1 MIIKENVSAKYAK
14 RLSAKFGGPIRLE
27 YWHNTFDVFSIKQTT
42 MVKKERKMTNKKLES
57 FTLASAFEMIY
68 EKSCES
74 KLSPEFFDTCNDT
87 ISFVSKEL
95 NVTPF
100 QSIMLAILA
109 NSEGSTSLND
119 MSSYTKCS
127 PIRFLTHKN
136 ELDELHYRHFVQW
149 CMTRYSLEYCI
160 RDEFMEAIIN
170 NIPYTPKK
178 YEDYTAY
185 DVYTK
190 IIKWIEI
197 LKRDERLYEEIVK
210 NVRRIL
216 EATKH
221 LTFSKDLLTSEM
233 NDLAMMVILL
243 TVKDKIENNSDYI
256 SSSEILRILP
266 EESGIKSFIFV
277 LNANTCILKKEGWIE
292 NYTVNGMVEPDKF
305 CLTDKVLE
313 TTFVELKEYIDTK
326 NETISNSLL
335 MPDVI
340 VEKRM
345 YYNERELEE
354 IERLTKL
361 LSIDRFKDIQ
371 QRLKDANMRTGFTCL
386 FYGSPGTGKTE
397 TVLQLSR
404 KTGRP
409 IFQVNI
415 SEMKSKWVG
424 ESEKKIQGLFS
435 KYEAMVK
442 KYDVCPILLFN
453 EADAI
458 INKRSN
464 NTDAA
469 VDKMENACQNI
480 ILQAMEN
487 LSGIMI
493 ATTNLSINLDSAFER
508 RFLYKI
514 CFDKPTV
521 ATRQQIWKAMLPS
534 LSGEEARSLA
544 ESYDF
549 SGGQIE
555 NIARKQIVDSI
566 LNGHNQDISHVMSYC
581 KSENI
586 RNSKNKKIGF
596 VN

>member
-1 MIIKENVSAKYAK
+1 M
-14 RLSAKFGGPIRLE
+14 
-27 YWHNTFDVFSIKQTT
+27 T
-42 MVKKERKMTNKKLES
+42 MVKKERKMTKKKLEI

-68 EKSCES
+68 EESCDS
-74 KLSPEFFDTCNDT
+74 KLSPEFYNKCDDAIN
-87 ISFVSKEL
+87 FVSKKL
-95 NVTPF
+95 NVTHF

-109 NSEGSTSLND
+109 NSDVSQSLND

-127 PIRFLTHKN
+127 PIKFRIHKK
-136 ELDELHYRHFVQW
+136 ELDDLHYRHFVQW
-149 CMTRYSLEYCI
+149 SMSRYALEYRI
-160 RDEFMEAIIN
+160 REEFMEAIID
-170 NIPYTPKK
+170 NIPYNPKK

-190 IIKWIEI
+190 ISKWIEM
-197 LKRDERLYEEIVK
+197 LKRDKGLYEDIVR
-210 NVRRIL
+210 NVRQLL
-216 EATKH
+216 EATRH
-221 LTFSKDLLTSEM
+221 LTFSKDLLTSEL
-233 NDLAMMVILL
+233 NNLAVMVVLL
-243 TVKDKIENNSDYI
+243 TVMDKIENHSDYI

-277 LNANTCILKKEGWIE
+277 LNANTCILMKNGWME

-305 CLTDKVLE
+305 CLTDKILE
-313 TTFVELKEYIDTK
+313 TTLVELEEYIDTK
-326 NETISNSLL
+326 DGTISNLL
-335 MPDVI
+335 LLPDGI

-345 YYNERELEE
+345 YYNIRELEE
-354 IERLTKL
+354 IERLAKL

-371 QRLKDANMRTGFTCL
+371 QRLKEANMRTGFTCL

-424 ESEKKIQGLFS
+424 ESEKRIQGIFS

-442 KYDVCPILLFN
+442 KYDICPILLFN

-493 ATTNLSINLDSAFER
+493 ATTNLTNNLDSAFER

-521 ATRQQIWKAMLPS
+521 ATRKQIWNAMLPS
-534 LSGEEARSLA
+534 LSCEEASSLA

-566 LNGHNQDISHVMSYC
+566 LYGHHQDISSVRSYC
-581 KSENI
+581 QNEII
-586 RNSKNKKIGF
+586 RNSKRIGF

>member
-1 MIIKENVSAKYAK
+1 M
-14 RLSAKFGGPIRLE
+14 
-27 YWHNTFDVFSIKQTT
+27 
-42 MVKKERKMTNKKLES
+42 
-57 FTLASAFEMIY
+57 
-68 EKSCES
+68 
-74 KLSPEFFDTCNDT
+74 
-87 ISFVSKEL
+87 
-95 NVTPF
+95 
-100 QSIMLAILA
+100 
-109 NSEGSTSLND
+109 
-119 MSSYTKCS
+119 
-127 PIRFLTHKN
+127 
-136 ELDELHYRHFVQW
+136 
-149 CMTRYSLEYCI
+149 
-160 RDEFMEAIIN
+160 
-170 NIPYTPKK
+170 
-178 YEDYTAY
+178 
-185 DVYTK
+185 
-190 IIKWIEI
+190 
-197 LKRDERLYEEIVK
+197 LKRDEGLYEDIVK
-210 NVRRIL
+210 NVIRLL
-216 EATKH
+216 ESTRH
-221 LTFSKDLLTSEM
+221 LIFSKDLLTSEM
-233 NDLAMMVILL
+233 NNLSVMVVLLAM
-243 TVKDKIENNSDYI
+243 KDKIENNSDYI
-256 SSSEILRILP
+256 SSSEILRIFP
-266 EESGIKSFIFV
+266 EKTGIRSFIFD
-277 LNANTCILKKEGWIE
+277 LNANTCTLIKKGWME
-292 NYTVNGMVEPDKF
+292 NYTINGMVEPDKF
-305 CLTDKVLE
+305 CLTDKILE
-313 TTFVELKEYIDTK
+313 TTLVELKEYIDTK
-326 NETISNSLL
+326 DETISNLLL

-340 VEKRM
+340 VEKHM

-354 IERLTKL
+354 IERLTEL

-371 QRLKDANMRTGFTCL
+371 QCLKKANMRTGFTCL

-409 IFQVNI
+409 IFKVNI

-442 KYDVCPILLFN
+442 KYDICPILLFN

-464 NTDAA
+464 NTDRA

-493 ATTNLSINLDSAFER
+493 ATTNLTNNLDSAFER

-521 ATRQQIWKAMLPS
+521 ATRKQIWNAMIPS
-534 LSGEEARSLA
+534 LSCEEARSLA

-566 LNGHNQDISHVMSYC
+566 LYGHDQDISHVRSYC
-581 KSENI
+581 QSENI
-586 RNSKNKKIGF
+586 RNSKSKRIGF

>member
-1 MIIKENVSAKYAK
+1 MVKEERKIIK
-14 RLSAKFGGPIRLE
+14 
-27 YWHNTFDVFSIKQTT
+27 
-42 MVKKERKMTNKKLES
+42 KKLEK
-57 FTLASAFEMIY
+57 FTLVSAFEMIY
-68 EKSCES
+68 EESCDS
-74 KLSPEFFDTCNDT
+74 KLSPDFYNKCNDA
-87 ISFVSKEL
+87 INFVCKEL
-95 NVTPF
+95 NVTHI

-109 NSEGSTSLND
+109 NSERAQSLYE

-127 PIRFLTHKN
+127 PIRFRIHKE
-136 ELDELHYRHFVQW
+136 ELDDLHYRHFVQW
-149 CMTRYSLEYCI
+149 SMARCFLEYRI
-160 RDEFMEAIIN
+160 RDEFMKSIIDN
-170 NIPYTPKK
+170 VPYTPKK
-178 YEDYTAY
+178 YEDYTAH

-190 IIKWIEI
+190 ITKWIEM
-197 LKRDERLYEEIVK
+197 LKRNEGLYDDIVK
-210 NVRRIL
+210 NVRRLL
-216 EATKH
+216 ESTRH
-221 LTFSKDLLTSEM
+221 LTFSKDLLTSEL
-233 NDLAMMVILL
+233 NNLAVMVILL
-243 TVKDKIENNSDYI
+243 TMMDKIENNSDYI

-277 LNANTCILKKEGWIE
+277 LNANTCILIKKGWME

-305 CLTDKVLE
+305 CLTDMILE

-326 NETISNSLL
+326 VKNRSESLL

-340 VEKRM
+340 AEKRM
-345 YYNERELEE
+345 YYNKRETEE
-354 IERLTKL
+354 IECLTQL

-371 QRLKDANMRTGFTCL
+371 QRLKEANMRTGFTCL

-442 KYDVCPILLFN
+442 KYDICPILLFN

-458 INKRSN
+458 LNKRSN

-493 ATTNLSINLDSAFER
+493 ATTNLTNNLDSAFER

-521 ATRQQIWKAMLPS
+521 ATRKQIWNAMLPS
-534 LSGEEARSLA
+534 LSCEEARSLA

-566 LNGHNQDISHVMSYC
+566 LYGHHQDISHVRSYC
-581 KSENI
+581 HSENI
-586 RNSKNKKIGF
+586 RNSESKRIGF

>member
-1 MIIKENVSAKYAK
+1 
-14 RLSAKFGGPIRLE
+14 
-27 YWHNTFDVFSIKQTT
+27 
-42 MVKKERKMTNKKLES
+42 MVKKERKMTKKKLEI

-68 EKSCES
+68 EESCDS
-74 KLSPEFFDTCNDT
+74 KLSPEFYNKCDDAIN
-87 ISFVSKEL
+87 FVSKKL
-95 NVTPF
+95 NVTHF

-109 NSEGSTSLND
+109 NSDVSQSLND

-127 PIRFLTHKN
+127 PIKFRIHKK
-136 ELDELHYRHFVQW
+136 ELDDLHYRHFVQW
-149 CMTRYSLEYCI
+149 SMSRYSLEYRI
-160 RDEFMEAIIN
+160 REEFMEAIID
-170 NIPYTPKK
+170 NIPYNPKK

-190 IIKWIEI
+190 ISKWIEM
-197 LKRDERLYEEIVK
+197 LKRDKGLYEDIVR
-210 NVRRIL
+210 NVRQLL
-216 EATKH
+216 EATRH
-221 LTFSKDLLTSEM
+221 LTFSKDLLTSEL
-233 NDLAMMVILL
+233 NNLAVMVVFL
-243 TVKDKIENNSDYI
+243 TVMDKIENHSDYI

-277 LNANTCILKKEGWIE
+277 LNANTCILMKKGWME

-305 CLTDKVLE
+305 CLTDKILE
-313 TTFVELKEYIDTK
+313 TTLVELEEYIDTK
-326 NETISNSLL
+326 DGTISNLL
-335 MPDVI
+335 LLPDGI

-345 YYNERELEE
+345 YYNIRELEE
-354 IERLTKL
+354 IERLAKL

-371 QRLKDANMRTGFTCL
+371 QRLKEANMRTGFTCL

-424 ESEKKIQGLFS
+424 ESEKRIQGIFS

-442 KYDVCPILLFN
+442 KYDICPILLFN

-493 ATTNLSINLDSAFER
+493 ATTNLTNNLDAAFER

-521 ATRQQIWKAMLPS
+521 ATRKQIWNAMLPS
-534 LSGEEARSLA
+534 LSCEEASSLA

-566 LNGHNQDISHVMSYC
+566 LYGHHQDISSVRFYC
-581 KSENI
+581 DNEII
-586 RNSKNKKIGF
+586 RNSRTNRIGF
-596 VN
+596 VY

>member
-1 MIIKENVSAKYAK
+1 
-14 RLSAKFGGPIRLE
+14 
-27 YWHNTFDVFSIKQTT
+27 
-42 MVKKERKMTNKKLES
+42 MVKKERKLTKEELES

-68 EKSCES
+68 EKSCDS
-74 KLSPEFFDTCNDT
+74 KLSPEFYDTCNDA
-87 ISFVSKEL
+87 INFVSKEL
-95 NVTPF
+95 NVTHF
-100 QSIMLAILA
+100 QSIILAILA
-109 NSEGSTSLND
+109 NSDDSISLNQ

-127 PIRFLTHKN
+127 PIRFRIHKE
-136 ELDELHYRHFVQW
+136 ELDDLHYRHFVQW
-149 CMTRYSLEYCI
+149 VMARYSLEYRI
-160 RDEFMEAIIN
+160 RDEFMEAIIDN
-170 NIPYTPKK
+170 VPYTPKK
-178 YEDYTAY
+178 YEDYTIY

-190 IIKWIEI
+190 IAKWIEM
-197 LKRDERLYEEIVK
+197 LKRDEGLYEDIVK
-210 NVRRIL
+210 NVRRLL
-216 EATKH
+216 ESTRH
-221 LTFSKDLLTSEM
+221 LIFSKDLLTSEM
-233 NDLAMMVILL
+233 NNLSVMVVLLAM
-243 TVKDKIENNSDYI
+243 KDKIENNSDYI
-256 SSSEILRILP
+256 SSSEILRIFP
-266 EESGIKSFIFV
+266 EKTGIRSFIFD
-277 LNANTCILKKEGWIE
+277 LNANTCTLIKKGWME
-292 NYTVNGMVEPDKF
+292 NYTINGMVEPDKF
-305 CLTDKVLE
+305 CLTDKILE
-313 TTFVELKEYIDTK
+313 TTLVELKEYIDTK
-326 NETISNSLL
+326 DETISNLLL

-340 VEKRM
+340 VEKHM

-354 IERLTKL
+354 IERLTEL

-371 QRLKDANMRTGFTCL
+371 QCLKKANMRTGFTCL

-409 IFQVNI
+409 IFKVNI

-442 KYDVCPILLFN
+442 KYDICPILLFN

-464 NTDAA
+464 NTDRA

-493 ATTNLSINLDSAFER
+493 ATTNLTNNLDSAFER

-521 ATRQQIWKAMLPS
+521 ATRKQIWNAMIPS
-534 LSGEEARSLA
+534 LSCEEARSLA

-566 LNGHNQDISHVMSYC
+566 LYGHDQDISHVRSYC
-581 KSENI
+581 QSENI
-586 RNSKNKKIGF
+586 RNSKSKRIGF

>member
-1 MIIKENVSAKYAK
+1 
-14 RLSAKFGGPIRLE
+14 
-27 YWHNTFDVFSIKQTT
+27 
-42 MVKKERKMTNKKLES
+42 MVKKERKMTKKKLES

-74 KLSPEFFDTCNDT
+74 KLSSEFFDTCNDT

-109 NSEGSTSLND
+109 NSEGSKSLND

-197 LKRDERLYEEIVK
+197 LKRDESLYEEIVK

-277 LNANTCILKKEGWIE
+277 LNASTCILIKEGWIE

-354 IERLTKL
+354 IERLTQL

-493 ATTNLSINLDSAFER
+493 ATTNLSNNMDSAFER

-521 ATRQQIWKAMLPS
+521 ATRKQIWEAMLPS

-581 KSENI
+581 QSENI
-586 RNSKNKKIGF
+586 RNSKNKRIGF
-596 VN
+596 IN

>member
-1 MIIKENVSAKYAK
+1 
-14 RLSAKFGGPIRLE
+14 
-27 YWHNTFDVFSIKQTT
+27 
-42 MVKKERKMTNKKLES
+42 MVKKERKMTKKKLES

-74 KLSPEFFDTCNDT
+74 KLSPEFYDTCNDT

-127 PIRFLTHKN
+127 PIRFFTHKN

-149 CMTRYSLEYCI
+149 RMTRYSLEYRI

-190 IIKWIEI
+190 INKWIEI
-197 LKRDERLYEEIVK
+197 LKCDERLYEEIVK
-210 NVRRIL
+210 NVRRLL

-233 NDLAMMVILL
+233 NNLAMMVILL

-277 LNANTCILKKEGWIE
+277 LNASTCILIKEGWIE

-335 MPDVI
+335 MPDLI

-354 IERLTKL
+354 IERLTQL

-415 SEMKSKWVG
+415 SDLKSKWVG

-480 ILQAMEN
+480 ILQAMEK

-493 ATTNLSINLDSAFER
+493 ATTNLTNNLDSAFER

-521 ATRQQIWKAMLPS
+521 ATRKQIWNAMLPS
-534 LSGEEARSLA
+534 LSCEEARSLA

-566 LNGHNQDISHVMSYC
+566 LYGHQQDISHVRSYC
-581 KSENI
+581 HNENI
-586 RNSKNKKIGF
+586 RNSKSKRIGF

>member
-1 MIIKENVSAKYAK
+1 MVKEERKIIK
-14 RLSAKFGGPIRLE
+14 
-27 YWHNTFDVFSIKQTT
+27 
-42 MVKKERKMTNKKLES
+42 KKLEK
-57 FTLASAFEMIY
+57 FTLVSAFEMIY
-68 EKSCES
+68 EESCDS
-74 KLSPEFFDTCNDT
+74 KLSPDFYNKCNDA
-87 ISFVSKEL
+87 INFVSKEL
-95 NVTPF
+95 NVTHI

-109 NSEGSTSLND
+109 NSDGVQSLYD

-127 PIRFLTHKN
+127 PIRFRIHKE
-136 ELDELHYRHFVQW
+136 ELDDLHYRHFVQW
-149 CMTRYSLEYCI
+149 SMARCFLEYRI
-160 RDEFMEAIIN
+160 RDEFMKSIIDN
-170 NIPYTPKK
+170 VPYTPKK
-178 YEDYTAY
+178 YEDYTAH

-190 IIKWIEI
+190 ITKWIEM
-197 LKRDERLYEEIVK
+197 LKRNEGLYDDIVK
-210 NVRRIL
+210 NVRRLL
-216 EATKH
+216 ESTRH
-221 LTFSKDLLTSEM
+221 LTFSKDLLTSEL
-233 NDLAMMVILL
+233 NNLAVMVILL
-243 TVKDKIENNSDYI
+243 TMMDKIENNSDYI

-277 LNANTCILKKEGWIE
+277 LNANTCILIKKGWME

-305 CLTDKVLE
+305 CLTDMILE

-326 NETISNSLL
+326 VKNRSESLL

-340 VEKRM
+340 AEKRM
-345 YYNERELEE
+345 YYNKRETEE
-354 IERLTKL
+354 IECLTQL

-371 QRLKDANMRTGFTCL
+371 QRLKEANMRTGFTCL

-493 ATTNLSINLDSAFER
+493 ATTNLTNNLDSAFER

-521 ATRQQIWKAMLPS
+521 ATRKQIWNAMLPS
-534 LSGEEARSLA
+534 LSCEEARSLA

-566 LNGHNQDISHVMSYC
+566 LYGHQQDISHVRSYC
-581 KSENI
+581 HNENI
-586 RNSKNKKIGF
+586 RNSKSKRIGF

>member
-1 MIIKENVSAKYAK
+1 
-14 RLSAKFGGPIRLE
+14 
-27 YWHNTFDVFSIKQTT
+27 
-42 MVKKERKMTNKKLES
+42 MVKKERKMTKKKLES

-74 KLSPEFFDTCNDT
+74 KLSPEFYDTCNDT
-87 ISFVSKEL
+87 ISFVSNEL

-100 QSIMLAILA
+100 QAIMLAILA
-109 NSEGSTSLND
+109 NSEGSKSLND

-127 PIRFLTHKN
+127 PIRFRMHKN

-149 CMTRYSLEYCI
+149 SMARYSLEYRI
-160 RDEFMEAIIN
+160 RDEFMEAIID

-190 IIKWIEI
+190 ITKWIEI

-277 LNANTCILKKEGWIE
+277 LNANTCILIKEGWIE

-581 KSENI
+581 QSENI

-596 VN
+596 VNE

>member
-1 MIIKENVSAKYAK
+1 M
-14 RLSAKFGGPIRLE
+14 
-27 YWHNTFDVFSIKQTT
+27 T
-42 MVKKERKMTNKKLES
+42 MVKKERKMTKKKLES

-74 KLSPEFFDTCNDT
+74 KLSPEFYDTCNDT

-109 NSEGSTSLND
+109 NSEGSKSLNG

-136 ELDELHYRHFVQW
+136 ELEELHYRHFVQW

-197 LKRDERLYEEIVK
+197 LKRDESLYEEIVK

-277 LNANTCILKKEGWIE
+277 LNASTCILIKEGWIE

-335 MPDVI
+335 MPNVI

-354 IERLTKL
+354 IERLTQL

-493 ATTNLSINLDSAFER
+493 ATTNLSNNMDSAFER

-521 ATRQQIWKAMLPS
+521 ATRKQIWEAMLPS

-581 KSENI
+581 QSENI
-586 RNSKNKKIGF
+586 RNSKNKRIGF
-596 VN
+596 IN

>member
-1 MIIKENVSAKYAK
+1 
-14 RLSAKFGGPIRLE
+14 
-27 YWHNTFDVFSIKQTT
+27 
-42 MVKKERKMTNKKLES
+42 MVKKERKMTKKKLES

-68 EKSCES
+68 EKSCDS
-74 KLSPEFFDTCNDT
+74 KLSPEFYNKCDDAIN
-87 ISFVSKEL
+87 FVSKKL

-109 NSEGSTSLND
+109 NSEGSKSLND

-197 LKRDERLYEEIVK
+197 LKRDESLYEEIVK

-277 LNANTCILKKEGWIE
+277 LNASTCILIKEGWIE

-354 IERLTKL
+354 IERLTQL

-493 ATTNLSINLDSAFER
+493 ATTNLSNNMDSAFER

-521 ATRQQIWKAMLPS
+521 ATRKQIWEAMLPS

-581 KSENI
+581 QSENI
-586 RNSKNKKIGF
+586 RNSKNKRIGF
-596 VN
+596 IN

>member
-1 MIIKENVSAKYAK
+1 
-14 RLSAKFGGPIRLE
+14 
-27 YWHNTFDVFSIKQTT
+27 
-42 MVKKERKMTNKKLES
+42 MVKKERKLTKKEIES

-68 EKSCES
+68 EESCDS
-74 KLSPEFFDTCNDT
+74 KLSPEFYNKCNDA
-87 ISFVSKEL
+87 INFVSKQL
-95 NVTPF
+95 NVTHF

-109 NSEGSTSLND
+109 NSDESKSLND
-119 MSSYTKCS
+119 MSTYTKCS
-127 PIRFLTHKN
+127 PIRFRIHKE
-136 ELDELHYRHFVQW
+136 ELNDLHYRHFVQW
-149 CMTRYSLEYCI
+149 YMARCSLEYRI
-160 RDEFMEAIIN
+160 RDEFMEAIIDD
-170 NIPYTPKK
+170 IPYTPKK

-185 DVYTK
+185 DVYSK
-190 IIKWIEI
+190 IAKWIEM
-197 LKRDERLYEEIVK
+197 LKREEGLYDDIVK
-210 NVRRIL
+210 NVRRLL
-216 EATKH
+216 ESTRH
-221 LTFSKDLLTSEM
+221 LSFSKDLLTSEM
-233 NDLAMMVILL
+233 TDLAVMVILL
-243 TVKDKIENNSDYI
+243 TIKDKIENHSDYI
-256 SSSEILRILP
+256 SSSEFLRILP
-266 EESGIKSFIFV
+266 EESGIKSLLFV
-277 LNANTCILKKEGWIE
+277 LNANTCIIIKKGWME

-305 CLTDKVLE
+305 CLTDKILE
-313 TTFVELKEYIDTK
+313 TTLVELKEYIDVK
-326 NETISNSLL
+326 DETISNSLL
-335 MPDVI
+335 MPNVI

-354 IERLTKL
+354 IERLTEL

-371 QRLKDANMRTGFTCL
+371 KRLKEANMRTGFTCL

-415 SEMKSKWVG
+415 SDLKSKWVG

-442 KYDVCPILLFN
+442 KYDICPILLFN

-493 ATTNLSINLDSAFER
+493 ATTNLTNNLDSAFER

-521 ATRQQIWKAMLPS
+521 ATRKQIWNAMLPS
-534 LSGEEARSLA
+534 LSCEEARSLA

-566 LNGHNQDISHVMSYC
+566 LYGHNQDISHVRSYC
-581 KSENI
+581 QSEKI
-586 RNSKNKKIGF
+586 RNSINKRIGF

>member
-1 MIIKENVSAKYAK
+1 
-14 RLSAKFGGPIRLE
+14 
-27 YWHNTFDVFSIKQTT
+27 
-42 MVKKERKMTNKKLES
+42 MVKKERKMTKKKLES

-68 EKSCES
+68 EESCDS
-74 KLSPEFFDTCNDT
+74 KLSPEFYNKCDDAIN
-87 ISFVSKEL
+87 FVSKKL
-95 NVTPF
+95 NVTHF

-109 NSEGSTSLND
+109 NSDVSQSLND

-127 PIRFLTHKN
+127 PIKFRIHKK
-136 ELDELHYRHFVQW
+136 ELDDLHYRHFVQW
-149 CMTRYSLEYCI
+149 SMSRYSLEYRI
-160 RDEFMEAIIN
+160 REEFMEAIID
-170 NIPYTPKK
+170 NIPYNPKK

-190 IIKWIEI
+190 ISKWIEM
-197 LKRDERLYEEIVK
+197 LKRDKGLYEDIVR
-210 NVRRIL
+210 NVRQLL
-216 EATKH
+216 EATRH
-221 LTFSKDLLTSEM
+221 LTFSKDLLTSEL
-233 NDLAMMVILL
+233 NNLAVMVVLL
-243 TVKDKIENNSDYI
+243 TVMDKIENHSDYI

-277 LNANTCILKKEGWIE
+277 LNANTCILMKKGWME

-305 CLTDKVLE
+305 CITDKVLE
-313 TTFVELKEYIDTK
+313 TTLAELKEHLNTK
-326 NETISNSLL
+326 EEGISNLL
-335 MPDVI
+335 LRPDAI

-345 YYNERELEE
+345 FYNERETEE

-361 LSIDRFKDIQ
+361 LSIERFKDIQ
-371 QRLKDANMRTGFTCL
+371 QRLKEANMRTGFTCL

-404 KTGRP
+404 RTGRP

-424 ESEKKIQGLFS
+424 ESEKKIQGIFT
-435 KYEAMVK
+435 KYEAMVR
-442 KYDVCPILLFN
+442 KYDICPILLFN

-458 INKRSN
+458 INKRSDN
-464 NTDAA
+464 VSAA
-469 VDKMENACQNI
+469 VDKMENTCQNI

-493 ATTNLSINLDSAFER
+493 ATTNLTDNLDSAFER

-514 CFDKPTV
+514 SFDKPTV
-521 ATRQQIWKAMLPS
+521 DTRRQIWNVMLPS
-534 LSGEEARSLA
+534 LSCEEARSLA

-566 LNGHNQDISHVMSYC
+566 LYGQQEDISNVRSYC
-581 KSENI
+581 QNEII
-586 RNSKNKKIGF
+586 RNSKRIGF

>member
-1 MIIKENVSAKYAK
+1 LIKK
-14 RLSAKFGGPIRLE
+14 
-27 YWHNTFDVFSIKQTT
+27 
-42 MVKKERKMTNKKLES
+42 
-57 FTLASAFEMIY
+57 
-68 EKSCES
+68 
-74 KLSPEFFDTCNDT
+74 
-87 ISFVSKEL
+87 
-95 NVTPF
+95 
-100 QSIMLAILA
+100 
-109 NSEGSTSLND
+109 
-119 MSSYTKCS
+119 
-127 PIRFLTHKN
+127 
-136 ELDELHYRHFVQW
+136 
-149 CMTRYSLEYCI
+149 
-160 RDEFMEAIIN
+160 
-170 NIPYTPKK
+170 
-178 YEDYTAY
+178 
-185 DVYTK
+185 
-190 IIKWIEI
+190 
-197 LKRDERLYEEIVK
+197 
-210 NVRRIL
+210 
-216 EATKH
+216 
-221 LTFSKDLLTSEM
+221 
-233 NDLAMMVILL
+233 
-243 TVKDKIENNSDYI
+243 
-256 SSSEILRILP
+256 
-266 EESGIKSFIFV
+266 
-277 LNANTCILKKEGWIE
+277 GWIE

-305 CLTDKVLE
+305 CLTDKILE
-313 TTFVELKEYIDTK
+313 TTLVELREYIDTK
-326 NETISNSLL
+326 DETISNLLL

-340 VEKRM
+340 VEKHM

-361 LSIDRFKDIQ
+361 LSIDRFKEIQ
-371 QRLKDANMRTGFTCL
+371 QRLKEANMRTGFTCL

-415 SEMKSKWVG
+415 SELKSKWVG
-424 ESEKKIQGLFS
+424 ESEKKIQGLFC
-435 KYEAMVK
+435 KYEAIVK
-442 KYDVCPILLFN
+442 KYDICPILFFN

-493 ATTNLSINLDSAFER
+493 ATTNLTNNLDSAFER

-521 ATRQQIWKAMLPS
+521 ATRKQIWNAMLPS
-534 LSGEEARSLA
+534 LSCEEARSLA

-566 LNGHNQDISHVMSYC
+566 LYGHNQDISHVRSYC
-581 KSENI
+581 LSEKI
-586 RNSKNKKIGF
+586 RNSINKRIGF

>member
-1 MIIKENVSAKYAK
+1 
-14 RLSAKFGGPIRLE
+14 
-27 YWHNTFDVFSIKQTT
+27 
-42 MVKKERKMTNKKLES
+42 MVKKERKMTKKKLES

-74 KLSPEFFDTCNDT
+74 KLSSEFFDTCNDT

-109 NSEGSTSLND
+109 NSEGSKSLND

-197 LKRDERLYEEIVK
+197 LKRDESLYEEIVK

-277 LNANTCILKKEGWIE
+277 LNASTCILIKEGWIE

-354 IERLTKL
+354 IERLAQL

-424 ESEKKIQGLFS
+424 ESEKKI
-435 KYEAMVK
+435 
-442 KYDVCPILLFN
+442 
-453 EADAI
+453 
-458 INKRSN
+458 NKRSN

-521 ATRQQIWKAMLPS
+521 ATRKQIWEAMLPS

-581 KSENI
+581 QSENI
-586 RNSKNKKIGF
+586 RNSKNKRIGF
-596 VN
+596 IN

>member
-1 MIIKENVSAKYAK
+1 
-14 RLSAKFGGPIRLE
+14 
-27 YWHNTFDVFSIKQTT
+27 
-42 MVKKERKMTNKKLES
+42 MVKKERKLTKKELES

-68 EKSCES
+68 EKSCDS
-74 KLSPEFFDTCNDT
+74 KLSQEFYDTSNDA

-109 NSEGSTSLND
+109 NSDEAKSLYE

-127 PIRFLTHKN
+127 PIRFRIHKE
-136 ELDELHYRHFVQW
+136 ELDDLHYRHFVQW
-149 CMTRYSLEYCI
+149 SMHRCSLEYRI
-160 RDEFMEAIIN
+160 RDEFMEAIID

-178 YEDYTAY
+178 YVDYTAY

-190 IIKWIEI
+190 ITKWIEM
-197 LKRDERLYEEIVK
+197 LKRDDSLYEDIVK
-210 NVRRIL
+210 NVRRLL
-216 EATKH
+216 ESTKH

-233 NDLAMMVILL
+233 NNLAVMVVLL
-243 TVKDKIENNSDYI
+243 TVMDKIEHNSDYI
-256 SSSEILRILP
+256 SSSEILRVLP

-277 LNANTCILKKEGWIE
+277 LNANTCILIKKGWME

-305 CLTDKVLE
+305 CLTDKILE
-313 TTFVELKEYIDTK
+313 TTLVELKEYIDRK
-326 NETISNSLL
+326 DETISNLLL

-340 VEKRM
+340 VEKHM

-371 QRLKDANMRTGFTCL
+371 QRLKEANMRTGFTCL

-415 SEMKSKWVG
+415 SELKSKWVG
-424 ESEKKIQGLFS
+424 ESEKKIQGLFC

-442 KYDVCPILLFN
+442 KYDICPILFFN

-493 ATTNLSINLDSAFER
+493 ATTNLTNNLDSAFER

-521 ATRQQIWKAMLPS
+521 ATRKQIWNAMLPS
-534 LSGEEARSLA
+534 LSCEEARSLA
-544 ESYDF
+544 ERYDF

-566 LNGHNQDISHVMSYC
+566 LYGHQQDISHVRSYC
-581 KSENI
+581 HNENI
-586 RNSKNKKIGF
+586 RNSKSKRIGF

>member
-1 MIIKENVSAKYAK
+1 
-14 RLSAKFGGPIRLE
+14 
-27 YWHNTFDVFSIKQTT
+27 
-42 MVKKERKMTNKKLES
+42 MVKKERKMTKKKLES

-74 KLSPEFFDTCNDT
+74 KLSSEFFDTCNDT

-109 NSEGSTSLND
+109 NSEGSKSLND

-197 LKRDERLYEEIVK
+197 LKRDESLYEEIVK

-277 LNANTCILKKEGWIE
+277 LNASTCILIKEGWIE

-354 IERLTKL
+354 IERLTQL

-480 ILQAMEN
+480 IHQAMEN

-493 ATTNLSINLDSAFER
+493 ATTNLSNNMDSAFER

-521 ATRQQIWKAMLPS
+521 ATRKQIWEAMLPS

-566 LNGHNQDISHVMSYC
+566 LYGHNQDISHVMSYC
-581 KSENI
+581 QSENI
-586 RNSKNKKIGF
+586 RNSKNKRIGF
-596 VN
+596 IN

>member
-1 MIIKENVSAKYAK
+1 
-14 RLSAKFGGPIRLE
+14 
-27 YWHNTFDVFSIKQTT
+27 
-42 MVKKERKMTNKKLES
+42 MVKKERKMTKKKLES

-74 KLSPEFFDTCNDT
+74 KLSSEFFDTCNDT

-109 NSEGSTSLND
+109 NSEGSKSLND

-197 LKRDERLYEEIVK
+197 LKRDESLYEEIVK

-277 LNANTCILKKEGWIE
+277 LNASTCILIKEGWIE

-335 MPDVI
+335 MPNVI

-354 IERLTKL
+354 IERLTQL

-521 ATRQQIWKAMLPS
+521 ATRKQIWEAMLPS

-581 KSENI
+581 QSENI
-586 RNSKNKKIGF
+586 RNSKNKRIGF
-596 VN
+596 IN

>member
-1 MIIKENVSAKYAK
+1 
-14 RLSAKFGGPIRLE
+14 
-27 YWHNTFDVFSIKQTT
+27 
-42 MVKKERKMTNKKLES
+42 MVKKERKMTKKKLES

-68 EKSCES
+68 EKSCDS
-74 KLSPEFFDTCNDT
+74 KLSQEFFDTCNDT

-109 NSEGSTSLND
+109 NSEGSKSLND

-197 LKRDERLYEEIVK
+197 LKRDESLYEEIVK

-277 LNANTCILKKEGWIE
+277 LNASTCILIKEGWIE

-354 IERLTKL
+354 IERLTQL

-493 ATTNLSINLDSAFER
+493 ATTNLSNNMDSAFER

-521 ATRQQIWKAMLPS
+521 ATRKQIWEAMLPS

-581 KSENI
+581 QSENI
-586 RNSKNKKIGF
+586 RNSKNKRIGF
-596 VN
+596 IN

>member
-1 MIIKENVSAKYAK
+1 
-14 RLSAKFGGPIRLE
+14 
-27 YWHNTFDVFSIKQTT
+27 
-42 MVKKERKMTNKKLES
+42 MVKKEMKITKKKLEN

-68 EKSCES
+68 EESCDS
-74 KLSPEFFDTCNDT
+74 KLSPEFYNKCDDAIN
-87 ISFVSKEL
+87 FVSKKL
-95 NVTPF
+95 NVTHF

-109 NSEGSTSLND
+109 NSDVSQSLND

-127 PIRFLTHKN
+127 PIKFRIHKK
-136 ELDELHYRHFVQW
+136 ELDDLHYRHFVQW
-149 CMTRYSLEYCI
+149 SMSRYALEYRI
-160 RDEFMEAIIN
+160 REEFMEAIID
-170 NIPYTPKK
+170 NIPYNPKK

-190 IIKWIEI
+190 ISKWIEM
-197 LKRDERLYEEIVK
+197 LKRDKGLYEDIVR
-210 NVRRIL
+210 NVRQLL
-216 EATKH
+216 EATRH
-221 LTFSKDLLTSEM
+221 LTFSKDLLTSEL
-233 NDLAMMVILL
+233 NNLAVMVVLL
-243 TVKDKIENNSDYI
+243 TVMDKIENNSEYI

-266 EESGIKSFIFV
+266 EETGIKSFIFV
-277 LNANTCILKKEGWIE
+277 LNANTCILMKKGWME

-305 CLTDKVLE
+305 CLTDKILE
-313 TTFVELKEYIDTK
+313 TTLVELEEYIDTK
-326 NETISNSLL
+326 DGTISNLL
-335 MPDVI
+335 LLPDGI

-345 YYNERELEE
+345 YYNDRELEE
-354 IERLTKL
+354 IERLAKL

-371 QRLKDANMRTGFTCL
+371 QRLKEANMRTGFTCL

-415 SEMKSKWVG
+415 SELKSKWVG
-424 ESEKKIQGLFS
+424 ESEKRIQGIFS

-442 KYDVCPILLFN
+442 KYDICPILLFN

-493 ATTNLSINLDSAFER
+493 ATTNLTNNLDSAFER

-521 ATRQQIWKAMLPS
+521 ATRKQIWNAMLPS
-534 LSGEEARSLA
+534 LSCEEASSLA

-566 LNGHNQDISHVMSYC
+566 LYGHHQDISSVRSYC
-581 KSENI
+581 QNEII
-586 RNSKNKKIGF
+586 RNSKRIGF
-596 VN
+596 VH

>member
-1 MIIKENVSAKYAK
+1 
-14 RLSAKFGGPIRLE
+14 
-27 YWHNTFDVFSIKQTT
+27 
-42 MVKKERKMTNKKLES
+42 
-57 FTLASAFEMIY
+57 
-68 EKSCES
+68 
-74 KLSPEFFDTCNDT
+74 
-87 ISFVSKEL
+87 
-95 NVTPF
+95 
-100 QSIMLAILA
+100 
-109 NSEGSTSLND
+109 
-119 MSSYTKCS
+119 MSRC
-127 PIRFLTHKN
+127 
-136 ELDELHYRHFVQW
+136 
-149 CMTRYSLEYCI
+149 SLEYRI
-160 RDEFMEAIIN
+160 RDEFMKAVID

-190 IIKWIEI
+190 ISKWIEM
-197 LKRDERLYEEIVK
+197 LKRDDELYDVIVK
-210 NVRRIL
+210 GVRRLL
-216 EATKH
+216 ESTRH
-221 LTFSKDLLTSEM
+221 LTFSKDLLTSEL
-233 NDLAMMVILL
+233 NDLAVMVILI
-243 TVKDKIENNSDYI
+243 TVKDKVENNSEYI

-277 LNANTCILKKEGWIE
+277 LNANTCVLIKKGWME
-292 NYTVNGMVEPDKF
+292 NYTVNGMVEPDQF
-305 CLTDKVLE
+305 CLTDKIIE
-313 TTFVELKEYIDTK
+313 TTLAELKEHIDTK
-326 NETISNSLL
+326 EESISNLL
-335 MPDVI
+335 LIPDAI
-340 VEKRM
+340 AEKRM
-345 YYNERELEE
+345 FYNERETEE

-371 QRLKDANMRTGFTCL
+371 QRLKESNMRTGFTCL

-404 KTGRP
+404 RTGRP

-424 ESEKKIQGLFS
+424 ESEKKIQELFS
-435 KYEAMVK
+435 KYEAMVRK
-442 KYDVCPILLFN
+442 FDTCPILLFN

-458 INKRSN
+458 INKRSS
-464 NTDAA
+464 NTNAA

-493 ATTNLSINLDSAFER
+493 ATTNLTSNMDSAFER

-521 ATRQQIWKAMLPS
+521 DTRKQIWNVMLPA
-534 LSGEEARSLA
+534 LSSEEARSLA

-566 LNGHNQDISHVMSYC
+566 LYGHHQDISSVRSYC
-581 KSENI
+581 DNEII
-586 RNSKNKKIGF
+586 RNSRTNRIGF
-596 VN
+596 V

>member
-1 MIIKENVSAKYAK
+1 
-14 RLSAKFGGPIRLE
+14 
-27 YWHNTFDVFSIKQTT
+27 
-42 MVKKERKMTNKKLES
+42 MVKKERKMTKKKLES

-74 KLSPEFFDTCNDT
+74 KLSSEFFDTCNDT

-109 NSEGSTSLND
+109 NSEGSKSLND
-119 MSSYTKCS
+119 MSCYTKCS

-197 LKRDERLYEEIVK
+197 LKRDESLYEEIVK

-277 LNANTCILKKEGWIE
+277 LNASTCILIKEGWIE

-354 IERLTKL
+354 IERLAQL

-493 ATTNLSINLDSAFER
+493 ATTNLTNNLDSAFER
-508 RFLYKI
+508 RFLYKL

-521 ATRQQIWKAMLPS
+521 ATRKQIWNAMLPS
-534 LSGEEARSLA
+534 LSCEEARSLA

-566 LNGHNQDISHVMSYC
+566 LYGHQQDISHVRSYC
-581 KSENI
+581 HNENI
-586 RNSKNKKIGF
+586 RNSKSKRIGF

>member
-1 MIIKENVSAKYAK
+1 
-14 RLSAKFGGPIRLE
+14 
-27 YWHNTFDVFSIKQTT
+27 
-42 MVKKERKMTNKKLES
+42 MVKKERIITKKKLEN

-68 EKSCES
+68 EESCDS
-74 KLSPEFFDTCNDT
+74 TLSSEFYDTCNDA
-87 ISFVSKEL
+87 ISFVSMEL

-109 NSEGSTSLND
+109 NSDEAKSLYD

-127 PIRFLTHKN
+127 PIRFRIHKE
-136 ELDELHYRHFVQW
+136 ELNDLHYRHFVQW
-149 CMTRYSLEYCI
+149 SVARFSLKYSI
-160 RDEFMEAIIN
+160 RDEFMEAIIDD
-170 NIPYTPKK
+170 ITYTPKK

-190 IIKWIEI
+190 IAKWIEM
-197 LKRDERLYEEIVK
+197 LKRNEGLYDDIVK
-210 NVRRIL
+210 NVRRLL
-216 EATKH
+216 ESTRH
-221 LTFSKDLLTSEM
+221 LTFSKDLLTSEL
-233 NDLAMMVILL
+233 NDLAVMVILL
-243 TVKDKIENNSDYI
+243 AVIDKIENNSDYI
-256 SSSEILRILP
+256 SSSEFLRILP

-277 LNANTCILKKEGWIE
+277 LNADTCIIIKKGWME
-292 NYTVNGMVEPDKF
+292 YYTVNGIVEPDKF

-313 TTFVELKEYIDTK
+313 TTLVELKEHIDIK

-335 MPDVI
+335 MPDAI
-340 VEKRM
+340 IEKRM
-345 YYNERELEE
+345 YYNERESEE
-354 IERLTKL
+354 IERLTEL

-371 QRLKDANMRTGFTCL
+371 QRLKEANMCTGFTCL

-397 TVLQLSR
+397 TVLQMSR

-442 KYDVCPILLFN
+442 KYDICPILFFN

-480 ILQAMEN
+480 ILQAMEK

-493 ATTNLSINLDSAFER
+493 ATTNLTNNLDSAFER

-521 ATRQQIWKAMLPS
+521 ATRKQIWNAMLPS
-534 LSGEEARSLA
+534 LSCEEARSLA

-566 LNGHNQDISHVMSYC
+566 LYGHNQDISHVRSYC
-581 KSENI
+581 HSENI
-586 RNSKNKKIGF
+586 RNSKSKRIGF
-596 VN
+596 VYK

>member
-1 MIIKENVSAKYAK
+1 
-14 RLSAKFGGPIRLE
+14 
-27 YWHNTFDVFSIKQTT
+27 
-42 MVKKERKMTNKKLES
+42 MVKKEMEITKKKLES

-68 EKSCES
+68 EKSCDS
-74 KLSPEFFDTCNDT
+74 KLSQEFYDTCNDA

-109 NSEGSTSLND
+109 NSDEGKSLYD

-127 PIRFLTHKN
+127 PIRFRIHKE
-136 ELDELHYRHFVQW
+136 ELNDLHYRHFVQW
-149 CMTRYSLEYCI
+149 YMARYSLEYRI
-160 RDEFMEAIIN
+160 RDEFMEAIID

-178 YEDYTAY
+178 YENYTAY

-190 IIKWIEI
+190 ITKWIEM
-197 LKRDERLYEEIVK
+197 LKRDERLYEDIVK
-210 NVRRIL
+210 NVRRLL
-216 EATKH
+216 ESTRH
-221 LTFSKDLLTSEM
+221 LTFSKDLLTSGL

-243 TVKDKIENNSDYI
+243 AVMDKIENNSDYI
-256 SSSEILRILP
+256 SSAEILRILP

-277 LNANTCILKKEGWIE
+277 LNANTCILIKKGWIE

-305 CLTDKVLE
+305 CLTNKILE
-313 TTFVELKEYIDTK
+313 TTLVELKEYINRKD
-326 NETISNSLL
+326 ETISNSLL

-345 YYNERELEE
+345 YYNEREFEE

-371 QRLKDANMRTGFTCL
+371 LRLKEANMRTGFTCL

-415 SEMKSKWVG
+415 SDLKSKWVG

-442 KYDVCPILLFN
+442 KYDICPILFFN
-453 EADAI
+453 EADAV

-480 ILQAMEN
+480 ILQAMEK

-493 ATTNLSINLDSAFER
+493 ATTNLTNNLDSAFER

-521 ATRQQIWKAMLPS
+521 ATRKQIWNAMLPS
-534 LSGEEARSLA
+534 LSCEEARSLA
-544 ESYDF
+544 ECYDF

-566 LNGHNQDISHVMSYC
+566 LYGHNQDISHVRSYC
-581 KSENI
+581 QSEKI
-586 RNSKNKKIGF
+586 RNSINKRIGF

>member
-1 MIIKENVSAKYAK
+1 
-14 RLSAKFGGPIRLE
+14 
-27 YWHNTFDVFSIKQTT
+27 
-42 MVKKERKMTNKKLES
+42 MVKKERKMTKKKLES

-74 KLSPEFFDTCNDT
+74 KLSPEFYDTCNDT

-95 NVTPF
+95 NITPF

-109 NSEGSTSLND
+109 NSDVSKSLND

-127 PIRFLTHKN
+127 PIRFRIHKE
-136 ELDELHYRHFVQW
+136 ELDDLHYRHFVQW
-149 CMTRYSLEYCI
+149 VATRCSLEYRI

-190 IIKWIEI
+190 INKWIEI
-197 LKRDERLYEEIVK
+197 LKCDERLYEEIVK
-210 NVRRIL
+210 NVRRLL

-233 NDLAMMVILL
+233 NNLAMMVILL

-277 LNANTCILKKEGWIE
+277 LNASTCILIKEGWIE

-335 MPDVI
+335 MPDLI

-354 IERLTKL
+354 IERLTQL

-415 SEMKSKWVG
+415 SDLKSKWVG

-480 ILQAMEN
+480 ILQAMEK

-493 ATTNLSINLDSAFER
+493 ATTNLTNNLDSAFER

-521 ATRQQIWKAMLPS
+521 ATRKQIWNAMLPS
-534 LSGEEARSLA
+534 LSCEEARSLA

-566 LNGHNQDISHVMSYC
+566 LYGHNQDISHVRSYC
-581 KSENI
+581 HNENI
-586 RNSKNKKIGF
+586 RNSKSKRIGF

>member
-1 MIIKENVSAKYAK
+1 
-14 RLSAKFGGPIRLE
+14 
-27 YWHNTFDVFSIKQTT
+27 
-42 MVKKERKMTNKKLES
+42 
-57 FTLASAFEMIY
+57 
-68 EKSCES
+68 
-74 KLSPEFFDTCNDT
+74 
-87 ISFVSKEL
+87 
-95 NVTPF
+95 
-100 QSIMLAILA
+100 
-109 NSEGSTSLND
+109 
-119 MSSYTKCS
+119 
-127 PIRFLTHKN
+127 
-136 ELDELHYRHFVQW
+136 
-149 CMTRYSLEYCI
+149 
-160 RDEFMEAIIN
+160 
-170 NIPYTPKK
+170 
-178 YEDYTAY
+178 
-185 DVYTK
+185 
-190 IIKWIEI
+190 
-197 LKRDERLYEEIVK
+197 
-210 NVRRIL
+210 
-216 EATKH
+216 
-221 LTFSKDLLTSEM
+221 M

-277 LNANTCILKKEGWIE
+277 LNASTCILIKEGWIE

-354 IERLTKL
+354 IERLTQL

-480 ILQAMEN
+480 IHQAMEN

-493 ATTNLSINLDSAFER
+493 ATTNLSNNMDSAFER

-521 ATRQQIWKAMLPS
+521 ATRKQIWEAMLPS

-566 LNGHNQDISHVMSYC
+566 LYGHNQDISHVMSYC
-581 KSENI
+581 QSENI
-586 RNSKNKKIGF
+586 RNSKNKRIGF
-596 VN
+596 IN

>member
-1 MIIKENVSAKYAK
+1 MAKE
-14 RLSAKFGGPIRLE
+14 
-27 YWHNTFDVFSIKQTT
+27 
-42 MVKKERKMTNKKLES
+42 ERKTIKKKLEN

-68 EKSCES
+68 EESCDS
-74 KLSPEFFDTCNDT
+74 KLSPEFYNTCNDA
-87 ISFVSKEL
+87 INFVSKEL

-100 QSIMLAILA
+100 QSIMLAIIA
-109 NSEGSTSLND
+109 NSDESKSLND
-119 MSSYTKCS
+119 MSSYTNCS
-127 PIRFLTHKN
+127 PIRFRIHKG
-136 ELDELHYRHFVQW
+136 ELNDLHYRHFVQW
-149 CMTRYSLEYCI
+149 SMARCSLEYRI
-160 RDEFMEAIIN
+160 RDEFMEAIIDD
-170 NIPYTPKK
+170 IPYTPKK

-190 IIKWIEI
+190 IAKWIEM
-197 LKRDERLYEEIVK
+197 LKRNEGLYDDIVK
-210 NVRRIL
+210 NVRRLL
-216 EATKH
+216 ESTRH
-221 LTFSKDLLTSEM
+221 LTFSKDLLTSEL
-233 NDLAMMVILL
+233 NNLAVMVILL
-243 TVKDKIENNSDYI
+243 AVIDKIENNSDYI

-277 LNANTCILKKEGWIE
+277 LNANTCILIKKGWME

-305 CLTDKVLE
+305 CLTNKILE
-313 TTFVELKEYIDTK
+313 TTLVEFKEFIDIK
-326 NETISNSLL
+326 DETISNSLL

-345 YYNERELEE
+345 YYNEREFDE

-371 QRLKDANMRTGFTCL
+371 QRLKEANMRTGFTCL

-415 SEMKSKWVG
+415 SDMKSKWVG

-442 KYDVCPILLFN
+442 KYDICPILLFN

-458 INKRSN
+458 LNKRSN

-493 ATTNLSINLDSAFER
+493 ATTNLTNNLDSAFER

-521 ATRQQIWKAMLPS
+521 ATKKQIWNAMLPS

-549 SGGQIE
+549 TGGQIE

-566 LNGHNQDISHVMSYC
+566 LYGHNQDISHVRSYC
-581 KSENI
+581 HKEKI
-586 RNSKNKKIGF
+586 RNSKSKRIGF

>member
-1 MIIKENVSAKYAK
+1 MPQGIKPKDAQKQQKQWKIIISDLVI
-14 RLSAKFGGPIRLE
+14 IRTYL
-27 YWHNTFDVFSIKQTT
+27 KQMT
-42 MVKKERKMTNKKLES
+42 MVKKERKMTKKKLES

-74 KLSPEFFDTCNDT
+74 KLSPEFYDTCNDT
-87 ISFVSKEL
+87 ISFVSNEL

-100 QSIMLAILA
+100 QAIMLAILA
-109 NSEGSTSLND
+109 NSEGSKSLND

-127 PIRFLTHKN
+127 PIRFRMHKN

-149 CMTRYSLEYCI
+149 SMARYSLEYRI
-160 RDEFMEAIIN
+160 RDEFMEAIID

-190 IIKWIEI
+190 ITKWIEI

-277 LNANTCILKKEGWIE
+277 LNANTCILIKEGWIE

-354 IERLTKL
+354 IERLVQL

-581 KSENI
+581 QSENI

>member
-1 MIIKENVSAKYAK
+1 
-14 RLSAKFGGPIRLE
+14 
-27 YWHNTFDVFSIKQTT
+27 
-42 MVKKERKMTNKKLES
+42 MVKKERKMTKKKLES

-68 EKSCES
+68 EKSCDS
-74 KLSPEFFDTCNDT
+74 KLSPEFYDTCNDA
-87 ISFVSKEL
+87 INFVSKEL
-95 NVTPF
+95 NVTHF
-100 QSIMLAILA
+100 QSIILAILA
-109 NSEGSTSLND
+109 NSDDSISLNQ

-127 PIRFLTHKN
+127 PIRFRIHKE
-136 ELDELHYRHFVQW
+136 ELDDLHYRHFVQW
-149 CMTRYSLEYCI
+149 VMARYSLEYRI
-160 RDEFMEAIIN
+160 RDEFMEAIIDN
-170 NIPYTPKK
+170 VPYTPKK
-178 YEDYTAY
+178 YEDYTTY

-190 IIKWIEI
+190 IAKWIEM
-197 LKRDERLYEEIVK
+197 LKRDEGLYEDIVK
-210 NVRRIL
+210 NVRRLL
-216 EATKH
+216 ESTRH
-221 LTFSKDLLTSEM
+221 LIFSKDLLTSEM
-233 NDLAMMVILL
+233 NNLSVMVVLLAM
-243 TVKDKIENNSDYI
+243 KDKIENNFDYI
-256 SSSEILRILP
+256 SSSEILRIFP
-266 EESGIKSFIFV
+266 EKTGIRSFIFD
-277 LNANTCILKKEGWIE
+277 LNANTCTLIKKGWME
-292 NYTVNGMVEPDKF
+292 NYTINGMVEQDKF
-305 CLTDKVLE
+305 CLTDKILE
-313 TTFVELKEYIDTK
+313 TTLVELKEYIDTK
-326 NETISNSLL
+326 DETISNLLL

-340 VEKRM
+340 VEKHM

-354 IERLTKL
+354 IERLTEL

-371 QRLKDANMRTGFTCL
+371 QCLKKANMRTGFTCL

-409 IFQVNI
+409 IFKVNI

-442 KYDVCPILLFN
+442 KYDICPILLFN

-469 VDKMENACQNI
+469 VNKMENACQNI

-493 ATTNLSINLDSAFER
+493 ATTNLTNNLDSAFER

-521 ATRQQIWKAMLPS
+521 ATRKQIWNAMIPS
-534 LSGEEARSLA
+534 LSCEEARSLA

-566 LNGHNQDISHVMSYC
+566 LYGHNQDISHVRSYC
-581 KSENI
+581 QSENI
-586 RNSKNKKIGF
+586 RNSKSKRIGF